1 MNKRTVFIIIG
12 IVAFLIFCCLVIS
25 ATGVGTFLISKNI
38 ISQNENTIP
47 SITTLP
53 PTQGGLKSTL
63 EPVSTPE
70 IKNEN
75 DSQDPDENMLS
86 TMESI
91 EEQVE
96 SLRGLSLSNEVTRN
110 SLPQA
115 ELRQRVMEDF
125 FSDYTIEDS
134 QTDALILDLF
144 GFLEK
149 DFDLYNLYLDL
160 YSEQIAGFYDDET
173 REMVVVQG
181 EAFKGSEKMTYAHEF
196 THALQDEA
204 FDLKN
209 GLKLDEEYC
218 LQDSE
223 YCAAV
228 QALVEGDATLT
239 ETLWFLEHST
249 NQDKRDILEL
259 YDSYQSPIFDSAP
272 VFLQED
278 FLFAY
283 SQGLEFVQS
292 LYEDGGFSAVDAAY
306 LNPPLSTEQILHPD
320 RYPDDIPARLD
331 LPDFSEKL
339 GEGWEEIDRNSLGG
353 WYTYL
358 LLAKAY
364 ESCFRIDEDQA
375 KISAEGWGGD
385 QYLVYQNSD
394 KSQGILVYRSDWDT
408 EFEALEFW
416 EQFAKY
422 GNNRWGQ
429 GEKSGK
435 DYFQWFKDEKV
446 ITISLQSNQVLWVI
460 APDEETATKILS
472 SFPDFPLE

>member
-1 MNKRTVFIIIG
+1 MKIQIHKLLLYLPHQIQP
-12 IVAFLIFCCLVIS
+12 
-25 ATGVGTFLISKNI
+25 KN
-38 ISQNENTIP
+38 
-47 SITTLP
+47 
-53 PTQGGLKSTL
+53 TL

-75 DSQDPDENMLS
+75 DAHDPDENMLS
-86 TMESI
+86 KMEFI
-91 EEQVE
+91 EDQVE
-96 SLRGLSLSNEVTRN
+96 SLRGLSLSNEVTRKT
-110 SLPQA
+110 LPQA
-115 ELRQRVMEDF
+115 ELRQRVMDDF
-125 FSDYTIEDS
+125 FADYTMEDS
-134 QTDALILDLF
+134 QKDALILDLF

-181 EAFKGSEKMTYAHEF
+181 EAFTGSEKMTYAHEF

-239 ETLWFLEHST
+239 ETLWFLEHSS

-259 YDSYQSPIFDSAP
+259 YDNYQSPIFDSAP
-272 VFLQED
+272 AFLQED

-292 LYEDGGFSAVDAAY
+292 LYDEGGFSAVDAAY

-320 RYPDDIPARLD
+320 RYPDDIPTRLD
-331 LPDFSEKL
+331 LPDFSENL
-339 GEGWEEIDRNSLGG
+339 GEGWEEIDRNSLGE

-364 ESCFRIDEDQA
+364 DPSFRINEDQA

-385 QYLVYQNSD
+385 QYLVYRNTEIESGNS
-394 KSQGILVYRSDWDT
+394 R
-408 EFEALEFW
+408 
-416 EQFAKY
+416 
-422 GNNRWGQ
+422 
-429 GEKSGK
+429 
-435 DYFQWFKDEKV
+435 
-446 ITISLQSNQVLWVI
+446 
-460 APDEETATKILS
+460 LS
-472 SFPDFPLE
+472 

>member
-1 MNKRTVFIIIG
+1 MNKRNVFIVIG
-12 IVAFLIFCCLVIS
+12 IVVFLIFCCLVIS

-38 ISQNENTIP
+38 ISQNDNTHP

-53 PTQGGLKSTL
+53 PVQDGSKSTL
-63 EPVSTPE
+63 EPVFTPE

-75 DSQDPDENMLS
+75 DTEDPDENLLS
-86 TMESI
+86 KMEFI
-91 EEQVE
+91 EDQVE
-96 SLRGLSLSNEVTRN
+96 SLRGLSLSNEVTRKT
-110 SLPQA
+110 LPQA
-115 ELRQRVMEDF
+115 ELRQRVMDDF
-125 FSDYTIEDS
+125 FADYTMEDS
-134 QTDALILDLF
+134 QKDALILDLF

-181 EAFKGSEKMTYAHEF
+181 EAFTGSEKMTYAHEF

-218 LQDSE
+218 MQDSE

-239 ETLWFLEHST
+239 ETLWFLEHSS

-259 YDSYQSPIFDSAP
+259 YDNYQSPIFDSAP
-272 VFLQED
+272 AFLQED

-292 LYEDGGFSAVDAAY
+292 LYDEGGFSAVDAAY

-331 LPDFSEKL
+331 LPDFSENL
-339 GEGWEEIDRNSLGG
+339 GEGWEEIDRNSLGE

-364 ESCFRIDEDQA
+364 DPSFRINEDQA
-375 KISAEGWGGD
+375 KISVEGWGGD
-385 QYLVYQNSD
+385 QYLVYRNTEI
-394 KSQGILVYRSDWDT
+394 SQEILVYRSDWDT
-408 EFEALEFW
+408 EKDASEFW
-416 EQFAKY
+416 DQFVKY

-429 GEKSGK
+429 VEKSGK
-435 DYFQWFKDEKV
+435 DYFQWLRDDQV
-446 ITISLQSNQVLWVI
+446 ISISLQSNQVLWVI
-460 APDEETATKILS
+460 AADDELSMKILT
-472 SFPDFPLE
+472 SFPNFLLE

>member
-1 MNKRTVFIIIG
+1 MNKRNVFIVIG
-12 IVAFLIFCCLVIS
+12 IVVFLIFCCLVIS
-25 ATGVGTFLISKNI
+25 ATGIGTFLISKNI
-38 ISQNENTIP
+38 LSQNENTNP
-47 SITTLP
+47 QITTLP
-53 PTQGGLKSTL
+53 PTQIQPKNTL

-75 DSQDPDENMLS
+75 DAHDPDENMLS
-86 TMESI
+86 KMEFI
-91 EEQVE
+91 EDQVE
-96 SLRGLSLSNEVTRN
+96 SLRGLSLSNEVTRKT
-110 SLPQA
+110 LPQA
-115 ELRQRVMEDF
+115 ELRQRVMDDF
-125 FSDYTIEDS
+125 FADYTMEDS
-134 QTDALILDLF
+134 QKDALILDLF

-181 EAFKGSEKMTYAHEF
+181 EAFTGSEKMTYAHEF

-218 LQDSE
+218 MQDSE

-239 ETLWFLEHST
+239 ETLWFLEHSS

-259 YDSYQSPIFDSAP
+259 YDNYQSPIFDSAP
-272 VFLQED
+272 AFLQED

-292 LYEDGGFSAVDAAY
+292 LYDEGGFSAVDAAY

-331 LPDFSEKL
+331 LPDFSENL
-339 GEGWEEIDRNSLGG
+339 GEGWEEIDRNSLGE

-364 ESCFRIDEDQA
+364 DPSFRINEDQA
-375 KISAEGWGGD
+375 KISVEGWGGD
-385 QYLVYQNSD
+385 QYLVYRNTEI
-394 KSQGILVYRSDWDT
+394 SQEILVYRSDWDT
-408 EFEALEFW
+408 EKDASEFW
-416 EQFAKY
+416 DQFVKY

-429 GEKSGK
+429 VEKSGK
-435 DYFQWFKDEKV
+435 DYFQWLRDDQV
-446 ITISLQSNQVLWVI
+446 ISISLQSNQVLWVI
-460 APDEETATKILS
+460 AADDELSMKILT
-472 SFPDFPLE
+472 SFPNFLLE

>member
-1 MNKRTVFIIIG
+1 M
-12 IVAFLIFCCLVIS
+12 
-25 ATGVGTFLISKNI
+25 
-38 ISQNENTIP
+38 Q
-47 SITTLP
+47 
-53 PTQGGLKSTL
+53 
-63 EPVSTPE
+63 
-70 IKNEN
+70 
-75 DSQDPDENMLS
+75 
-86 TMESI
+86 
-91 EEQVE
+91 
-96 SLRGLSLSNEVTRN
+96 
-110 SLPQA
+110 
-115 ELRQRVMEDF
+115 
-125 FSDYTIEDS
+125 
-134 QTDALILDLF
+134 LILDLF

-239 ETLWFLEHST
+239 ETLWFLEHSS
-249 NQDKRDILEL
+249 NQDKRDILEM
-259 YDSYQSPIFDSAP
+259 YDSYQSPIFNSAP

-292 LYEDGGFSAVDAAY
+292 LYEDGGFSAVDDAY
-306 LNPPLSTEQILHPD
+306 LNPPLSTEQILHPN

-331 LPDFSEKL
+331 LPEFSEKL
-339 GEGWEEIDRNSLGG
+339 GEGWEEIDRNSLGE

-364 ESCFRIDEDQA
+364 EPSFRIDEDQA

-408 EFEALEFW
+408 EIEALEFW

-446 ITISLQSNQVLWVI
+446 ITISLQSNRVLWVI

-472 SFPDFPLE
+472 SFTDFPLE

>member
-1 MNKRTVFIIIG
+1 MNKRTVFIVVG
-12 IVAFLIFCCLVIS
+12 IVAFVIFCCLVII
-25 ATGVGTFLISKNI
+25 ATGVGTFLISRNVV
-38 ISQNENTIP
+38 SQNENTHPLIP
-47 SITTLP
+47 TLP
-53 PTQGGLKSTL
+53 PTQDGPKSTM
-63 EPVSTPE
+63 EPVFTPE
-70 IKNEN
+70 LNNEN

-86 TMESI
+86 TMEII

-96 SLRGLSLSNEVTRN
+96 SLRGLSLSNEVIRRT
-110 SLPQA
+110 LPQTD
-115 ELRQRVMEDF
+115 LRQRVMDDF
-125 FSDYTIEDS
+125 FVDYTIEDS
-134 QTDALILDLF
+134 QKDAIILDLF

-239 ETLWFLEHST
+239 ETLWFLEHSS
-249 NQDKRDILEL
+249 NQDKRDILEM

-292 LYEDGGFSAVDAAY
+292 LYEEGGFKAVDDAY
-306 LNPPLSTEQILHPD
+306 LNPPLSTEQILHPN
-320 RYPDDIPARLD
+320 RYPDDIPAILD
-331 LPDFSEKL
+331 LPEFSEKL
-339 GEGWEEIDRNSLGG
+339 GEGWEEIDRNSLGE

-358 LLAKAY
+358 LLAKAFDP
-364 ESCFRIDEDQA
+364 SFRIDEDQA
-375 KISAEGWGGD
+375 KISTEGWGGD

-408 EFEALEFW
+408 EIEALEFW

-422 GNNRWGQ
+422 GKNRWGQ
-429 GEKSGK
+429 GAESGK

-446 ITISLQSNQVLWVI
+446 ITISLQSNRVLWVI

-472 SFPDFPLE
+472 SFTDFPLE